1 MNWQGHEVWIQ
12 ALQLLLVGQQG
23 PGRAGLR
30 GLGRAGLRGMAPTS
44 CLTYP
49 WVWWDD
55 LHPVLGRVT
64 AEMGLIQ
71 CEFPSWNGLW

>member
-1 MNWQGHEVWIQ
+1 MLMGF
-12 ALQLLLVGQQG
+12 VGVGTGAVGRPEG
-23 PGRAGLR
+23 PGE
-30 GLGRAGLRGMAPTS
+30 GRPKGMAPTS

>member
-12 ALQLLLVGQQG
+12 ALQLQLMGQQG
-23 PGRAGLR
+23 P
-30 GLGRAGLRGMAPTS
+30 GRAGLRGMAPTS

-55 LHPVLGRVT
+55 LHPVLGRAT

-71 CEFPSWNGLW
+71 CEFPS